1 MSLQSDP
8 RFLTL
13 EQRRALRAEIKDL
26 RTARRKRGG
35 PFTEGENARLAE
47 LKQKRLDFLRLRSEQ
62 EKLYRK
68 QKFATSRDNVGSNL
82 QTIHNSN
89 ETNRVSKEVQKKQAE
104 TFTANYAPNSDELGK
119 ENAGFKALTES
130 TKPKNAKL
138 NKPEPAISE
147 MQATVP
153 NVTVTKAPATKSNV
167 DTLAGATTAARKNL
181 NKVIASASPTG
192 IQKTLEDPQL
202 QTEYTIKNSDVAT
215 AVKDAQDAVN
225 DPVIQT
231 KMKDIGLSQDDIDEI
246 TGRLEDV
253 PNLVNE
259 NQAGTVI
266 DQLKNFA
273 TTQFRSLSNPFGAP
287 GSIIP
292 DLGGLPNPL
301 SSLQDKVSSNPLSTT
316 VSNKVGEIME
326 ANANGA
332 NPYSNGNPFGSLGV
346 DFGNILASVTGL
358 TTGTGTFKEL
368 GKTLE
373 SFAGGVNNVGVP
385 VPDVVTETGVTQI
398 SKAVNKGTKTA
409 ANELTTPVYI
419 VGQGNDPQ
427 ELGDFTYEKV
437 NSKKEFELELKTVT
451 RAINNLIVDWTL
463 TAENKYQ
470 AARSWQITWYQ
481 AMISIRKTGIER
493 FWRSHYFIRK
503 DGIVERM
510 LPLNTKPLPLFGN
523 IATHTEDYKKFYD
536 ESIRITFDAGLLGDD
551 DDRNIASATLAD
563 SVNMSSK
570 SITSEQWK
578 SFDMMADVIYRHVPG
593 GLFIGQDQLMA
604 ETEFSTTHP
613 SLEQIS
619 LMTGP
624 GFDVDTY
631 LQKKREIINV

>member
-13 EQRRALRAEIKDL
+13 EQRRAITAEIKDL

-35 PFTEGENARLAE
+35 PFTEGENARLTE
-47 LKQKRLDFLRLRSEQ
+47 LKQKQLDFQRLRTEQ
-62 EKLYRK
+62 NQLYRK
-68 QKFATSRDNVGSNL
+68 EKFATSRDNVGSNL

-89 ETNRVSKEVQKKQAE
+89 EINRVSKEIQKKQAE

-153 NVTVTKAPATKSNV
+153 NITVTKAPASKSNV
-167 DTLAGATTAARKNL
+167 DTLAGVTTATRKNL

-215 AVKDAQDAVN
+215 AVKGAQDAAN

-259 NQAGTVI
+259 NQAGTVV
-266 DQLKNFA
+266 DQMKNFA
-273 TTQFRSLSNPFGAP
+273 TVQFRSLSNPYGAP
-287 GSIIP
+287 GSTIP

-346 DFGNILASVTGL
+346 DFGNILASVTSL

-373 SFAGGVNNVGVP
+373 SFAGGINNAGVT

-409 ANELTTPVYI
+409 VNELTTPVYL
-419 VGQGNDPQ
+419 VGRGDDPQ
-427 ELGDFTYEKV
+427 ELGDFDYEKV

-451 RAINNLIVDWTL
+451 RVLNNLVIDWTL
-463 TAENKYQ
+463 TAENRYHTAK
-470 AARSWQITWYQ
+470 SWQNAWYKVMVG
-481 AMISIRKTGIER
+481 AKETGINR
-493 FWRSHYFIRK
+493 FWKSHYFIRK
-503 DGIVERM
+503 DGTVERM
-510 LPLNTKPLPLFGN
+510 LPLNTKPLPFFGN
-523 IATHTEDYKKFYD
+523 AATNSKEYKKIYD

-551 DDRNIASATLAD
+551 DTRNIANATFAD
-563 SVNMSSK
+563 SKNMSSK

-578 SFDMMADVIYRHVPG
+578 SFDMMADVVYRHVPG
-593 GLFIGQDQLMA
+593 GLFIGQDQLMF
-604 ETEFSTTHP
+604 ETEFSTNVP
-613 SLEQIS
+613 RASEVSL
-619 LMTGP
+619 LTGP

-631 LQKKREIINV
+631 LQKKREIVNV